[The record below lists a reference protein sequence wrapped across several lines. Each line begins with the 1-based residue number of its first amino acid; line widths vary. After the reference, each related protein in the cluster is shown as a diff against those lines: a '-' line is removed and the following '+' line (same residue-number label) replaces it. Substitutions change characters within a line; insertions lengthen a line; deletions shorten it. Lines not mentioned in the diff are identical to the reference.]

1 MRLTALR
8 GAIDRLFSY
17 EEPNMALIPD
27 SHAGI
32 LDTKALL
39 YLGTQNKDGSP
50 QVSPVWFVTNG
61 DIIEVNSAKGR
72 LKDLNMRARPR
83 CVDSHRRPGKPL
95 QMGGDA
101 GYGSGGHGK
110 RGGGAHRFALA
121 KKYLGVDSYPNRQ
134 EGQVRVIYRIRAN
147 KVFTMGA

>member
-1 MRLTALR
+1 
-8 GAIDRLFSY
+8 
-17 EEPNMALIPD
+17 MALIPD

-50 QVSPVWFVTNG
+50 QVSPVWFDTNG
-61 DIIEVNSAKGR
+61 DIIEINSAKGR
-72 LKDLNMRARPR
+72 LKDLNMRARPQVSIAI
-83 CVDSHRRPGKPL
+83 VDPENPYKWVGM
-95 QMGGDA
+95 QGTVVEVTEN
-101 GYGSGGHGK
+101 
-110 RGGGAHRFALA
+110 GAEEHIDALA
-121 KKYLGVDSYPNRQ
+121 NKYLGVDSYPNRQ

>member
-1 MRLTALR
+1 
-8 GAIDRLFSY
+8 
-17 EEPNMALIPD
+17 MALIPE

-50 QVSPVWFVTNG
+50 QVSPVWFGTNG

-72 LKDLNMRARPR
+72 LKDLNMRARPQVSVAI
-83 CVDSHRRPGKPL
+83 VDPENAYRWVGI
-95 QMGGDA
+95 QGTVVEITEN
-101 GYGSGGHGK
+101 
-110 RGGGAHRFALA
+110 GAEEHIDALA
-121 KKYLGVDSYPNRQ
+121 NKYLGVESYPNRQ
-134 EGQVRVIYRIRAN
+134 AGQVRVIYRIRAD

>member
-1 MRLTALR
+1 
-8 GAIDRLFSY
+8 
-17 EEPNMALIPD
+17 MALIPE

-50 QVSPVWFVTNG
+50 QVSPVWFGTNG

-72 LKDLNMRARPR
+72 LKDLNMRARPGVSIAI
-83 CVDSHRRPGKPL
+83 VDPENPYRWVGIQGKVVEITEN
-95 QMGGDA
+95 
-101 GYGSGGHGK
+101 
-110 RGGGAHRFALA
+110 GAEEHIDALA
-121 KKYLGVDSYPNRQ
+121 NKYLGVDSYPNRQ
-134 EGQVRVIYRIRAN
+134 EGQVRVIYRIRAD

>member
-1 MRLTALR
+1 
-8 GAIDRLFSY
+8 
-17 EEPNMALIPD
+17 MALIPD

-50 QVSPVWFVTNG
+50 QVSPVWFDTNG
-61 DIIEVNSAKGR
+61 DIIEINSAKGR
-72 LKDLNMRARPR
+72 LKDLNMRARPEVSIAI
-83 CVDSHRRPGKPL
+83 VDPENPYKWVGM
-95 QMGGDA
+95 QGTVVEVTEN
-101 GYGSGGHGK
+101 
-110 RGGGAHRFALA
+110 GAEEHIDALA
-121 KKYLGVDSYPNRQ
+121 NKYLGVDSYPNRQ

>member
-1 MRLTALR
+1 
-8 GAIDRLFSY
+8 
-17 EEPNMALIPD
+17 MALIPD

-50 QVSPVWFVTNG
+50 QVSPVWFGTNG

-72 LKDLNMRARPR
+72 LKDLNMRARPQVSIAI
-83 CVDSHRRPGKPL
+83 VDPENAYRWVGI
-95 QMGGDA
+95 QGTVVEVTEN
-101 GYGSGGHGK
+101 
-110 RGGGAHRFALA
+110 GAEEHIDALA
-121 KKYLGVDSYPNRQ
+121 NKYLGVDSYPNRQ
-134 EGQVRVIYRIRAN
+134 EGQVRVIYRIRAD

>member
-1 MRLTALR
+1 
-8 GAIDRLFSY
+8 
-17 EEPNMALIPD
+17 MALIPE

-50 QVSPVWFVTNG
+50 QVSPVWFGTNG

-72 LKDLNMRARPR
+72 LKDLNMRARPKVSIAI
-83 CVDSHRRPGKPL
+83 VDPENAYRWVGI
-95 QMGGDA
+95 QGTVVEITENGADA
-101 GYGSGGHGK
+101 HID
-110 RGGGAHRFALA
+110 ALA
-121 KKYLGVDSYPNRQ
+121 NKYLGVDSYPNRR
-134 EGQVRVIYRIRAN
+134 EGEVRVIYRIRAD

>member
-1 MRLTALR
+1 
-8 GAIDRLFSY
+8 
-17 EEPNMALIPD
+17 MALIPD

-50 QVSPVWFVTNG
+50 QVSPVWFGTNG

-72 LKDLNMRARPR
+72 LKDLNMRTRPQVSIAI
-83 CVDSHRRPGKPL
+83 VDPENAYRWVGI
-95 QMGGDA
+95 QGTVVEVTEN
-101 GYGSGGHGK
+101 
-110 RGGGAHRFALA
+110 GAEEHIDALA
-121 KKYLGVDSYPNRQ
+121 NKYLGVDSYPNRQ
-134 EGQVRVIYRIRAN
+134 AGQVRVIYRIRAD

>member
-1 MRLTALR
+1 
-8 GAIDRLFSY
+8 
-17 EEPNMALIPD
+17 MALIPD

-50 QVSPVWFVTNG
+50 QVSPVWFDTNG
-61 DIIEVNSAKGR
+61 DIIEINSAKGR
-72 LKDLNMRARPR
+72 LKDLNMRARSQVSVAI
-83 CVDSHRRPGKPL
+83 VDPENPYKWVGM
-95 QMGGDA
+95 QGTVVEVTEN
-101 GYGSGGHGK
+101 
-110 RGGGAHRFALA
+110 GADEHIDALA
-121 KKYLGVDSYPNRQ
+121 NKYLGVDSYPNRQ

>member
-1 MRLTALR
+1 
-8 GAIDRLFSY
+8 
-17 EEPNMALIPD
+17 MALIPD

-50 QVSPVWFVTNG
+50 QVSPVWFGTNG

-72 LKDLNMRARPR
+72 LKDLNMRARPQVSIAI
-83 CVDSHRRPGKPL
+83 VDPENAYRWVGI
-95 QMGGDA
+95 QGTVVEITEN
-101 GYGSGGHGK
+101 
-110 RGGGAHRFALA
+110 GAEEHIDVLA
-121 KKYLGVDSYPNRQ
+121 NKYLGVDSYPNRQ
-134 EGQVRVIYRIRAN
+134 EGQVRVIYRIRAD

>member
-1 MRLTALR
+1 
-8 GAIDRLFSY
+8 
-17 EEPNMALIPD
+17 MALIPE

-50 QVSPVWFVTNG
+50 QVSPVWFGTNG

-72 LKDLNMRARPR
+72 LKDMNMRARPKVSIAI
-83 CVDSHRRPGKPL
+83 VDPENAYRWVGI
-95 QMGGDA
+95 QGTVVEITEN
-101 GYGSGGHGK
+101 
-110 RGGGAHRFALA
+110 GAEEHIDALA
-121 KKYLGVDSYPNRQ
+121 NKYLGVDSYPNRQ
-134 EGQVRVIYRIRAN
+134 AGQVRVIYRIRAD

>member
-1 MRLTALR
+1 
-8 GAIDRLFSY
+8 
-17 EEPNMALIPD
+17 MALIPD

-50 QVSPVWFVTNG
+50 QVSPVWFGTNG

-72 LKDLNMRARPR
+72 LKDLNMRARPQVSIAI
-83 CVDSHRRPGKPL
+83 VDQENAYRWVGI
-95 QMGGDA
+95 QGTVVEITEN
-101 GYGSGGHGK
+101 
-110 RGGGAHRFALA
+110 GAEEHIDALA
-121 KKYLGVDSYPNRQ
+121 NKYLGVDSYPNRQ
-134 EGQVRVIYRIRAN
+134 AGQVRVIYRIRAD